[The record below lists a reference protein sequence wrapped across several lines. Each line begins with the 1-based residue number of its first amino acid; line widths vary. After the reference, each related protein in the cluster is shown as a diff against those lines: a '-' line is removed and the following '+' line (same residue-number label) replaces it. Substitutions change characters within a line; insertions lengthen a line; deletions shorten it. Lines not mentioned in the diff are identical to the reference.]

1 MAWRGSASVGGM
13 PSDGN
18 SFLEKA
24 AEARIRR
31 RRQRFL
37 CPVSHSN
44 GETTVAVPG
53 LFLDGGIMLRIPQ
66 RTSTVNTSSLISEP
80 SEQLRPTSKDPATAP
95 FQNNRMLQR
104 EEDACK
110 A

>member
-53 LFLDGGIMLRIPQ
+53 LFLDGWYHAPYSPTNEHCQ
-66 RTSTVNTSSLISEP
+66 YF
-80 SEQLRPTSKDPATAP
+80 QLDFGTI
-95 FQNNRMLQR
+95 
-104 EEDACK
+104 
-110 A
+110 